1 MPKRL
6 THNDMTNIGELRS
19 DLLQLLTE
27 RSVCRGSF
35 TLSSGAKSDLYI
47 DAKLTT
53 LDPRGALLVGRIGWH
68 LIKEKAAARDLRVD
82 SVGGLTMGA
91 DSIALSIGIAARME
105 DPTLAVQ
112 TFSVRKLPKIHGRH
126 KLIEGNF
133 SSGDFVV
140 VVDDVITT
148 GGSTLQA
155 IDAIEAAGGKVAFVL
170 VFVDREEGGRE
181 RIEQR
186 DVDVVPIFTRAEIL
200 SADAH
205 ARSHP
210 ALA

>member
-1 MPKRL
+1 M
-6 THNDMTNIGELRS
+6 
-19 DLLQLLTE
+19 
-27 RSVCRGSF
+27 
-35 TLSSGAKSDLYI
+35 
-47 DAKLTT
+47 
-53 LDPRGALLVGRIGWH
+53 
-68 LIKEKAAARDLRVD
+68 
-82 SVGGLTMGA
+82 
-91 DSIALSIGIAARME
+91 
-105 DPTLAVQ
+105 
-112 TFSVRKLPKIHGRH
+112 
-126 KLIEGNF
+126 
-133 SSGDFVV
+133 

-170 VFVDREEGGRE
+170 VFVDREEGEHE

-200 SADAH
+200 SADTH